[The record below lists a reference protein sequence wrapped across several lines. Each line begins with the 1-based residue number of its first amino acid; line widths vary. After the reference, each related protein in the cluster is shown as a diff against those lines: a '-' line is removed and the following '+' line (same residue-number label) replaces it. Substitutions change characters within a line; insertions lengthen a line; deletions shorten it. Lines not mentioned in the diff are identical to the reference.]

1 MPDFRQLAKQPQSA
15 AEAQPV
21 TVIIRTNL
29 PLNRI
34 NPTIANAD
42 CITAKVTDQKLTRAI
57 YRTTAASLIVSMSK
71 SSSRKPI
78 EIKISTVV
86 AVSAILREAD
96 LVVLDAAMKDMT
108 GGDADF
114 FDDEF
119 AVIDVGSLNV
129 AADAIDWLAISALLK
144 SYRLNAVAVRNA
156 TPEMEPYIL
165 AQGLSLDG
173 TVKARAEAAPVATAV
188 PEQAEIELM
197 PVADEVRMVEVPVAA
212 APTAVNRTMIIDTPV
227 RAGQRIYARGADLII
242 TAAVNNG
249 AEVIADG
256 SIHIYAPLRG
266 RALAGA
272 NGDTS
277 ARIFTLSMEAELVSI
292 AGMYRTFEN
301 GSDRTQQATQ
311 IRLVGD
317 RIDMLPIKA
326 AA

>member
-1 MPDFRQLAKQPQSA
+1 
-15 AEAQPV
+15 
-21 TVIIRTNL
+21 
-29 PLNRI
+29 
-34 NPTIANAD
+34 
-42 CITAKVTDQKLTRAI
+42 
-57 YRTTAASLIVSMSK
+57 MSK
-71 SSSRKPI
+71 SPSRKPI

-86 AVSAILREAD
+86 AVSAILRDAN
-96 LVVLDAAMKDMT
+96 LAVLDTAMQEMT
-108 GGDADF
+108 GGNADF

-119 AVIDVGSLNV
+119 AVLDVGSLEP
-129 AADAIDWLAISALLK
+129 AGQTIDWAAITALLK
-144 SYRLNAVAVRNA
+144 TYRLNAVAVRNA
-156 TPEMEPYIL
+156 TPEMASEVL
-165 AQGLSLDG
+165 AYGLSLDG
-173 TVKARAEAAPVATAV
+173 SVKERAPVSAV
-188 PEQAEIELM
+188 PQQAEIELA
-197 PVADEVRMVEVPVAA
+197 PVAVAEPEPAPVQVAA
-212 APTAVNRTMIIDTPV
+212 AAPAQFAANTMIVDTPV
-227 RAGQRIYARGADLII
+227 RAGQRIYARGADLVI

-272 NGDTS
+272 SGNTE

-301 GSDRTQQATQ
+301 GFPKDSAQQATQ